1 LIRSGVPLIEAI
13 QSSKEVLW
21 DPKMRKDLDDVREK
35 TIRGTSLQES
45 VKEVAWFPELAH
57 NFLAVGEETSTLD
70 ESFEKIANFYEREL
84 DRKVKVMGTYLEPI
98 LILSIGLVVGFL
110 VIALLLPIF
119 EMSLVVK

>member
-1 LIRSGVPLIEAI
+1 
-13 QSSKEVLW
+13 
-21 DPKMRKDLDDVREK
+21 M
-35 TIRGTSLQES
+35 
-45 VKEVAWFPELAH
+45 AWFPELAH